1 MIYCVRMQKKEIDRL
16 ELKVENISKTIRGKT
31 ILKGINLSLYGGN
44 VYGFVGKNGSGKT
57 MLFRAVSGLM
67 KVDEG
72 KIIWEGKVLHKEL
85 AVLPSL
91 GIVLENAGLFPNM
104 TGFENLKYLA
114 ALTGKIGNKEI
125 ENAIL
130 RVGLEPKDKRTYK
143 KYSMGMK
150 QRLAIAQ
157 AIMERPDV
165 IMLDEPTNALDE
177 EGVLRIR
184 TIIQEEKA
192 RGAIILIASHNSE
205 DIQILADEKYYIEN
219 GSIINKG

>member
-1 MIYCVRMQKKEIDRL
+1 M

-31 ILKGINLSLYGGN
+31 ILKGISLSLYGGN

-72 KIIWEGKVLHKEL
+72 KIIWEGKVLHKDL

-114 ALTGKIGNKEI
+114 ALTGKIGNEEI

-205 DIQILADEKYYIEN
+205 DIHILADEKYYIES